1 MNNSKGFFLL
11 SFIPAIA
18 YWWLEENYP
27 VRIAL
32 AVGLGLAVVEII
44 IEKLWRKH
52 VHSISKFNFVILMLL
67 GGVSLLGDDGIWFK
81 LQPTFTGVGIAGF
94 LLFQQKRGIGFIE
107 EMQREFS
114 QKVTIPPIL
123 SRRLELH
130 MAVFTLCYGIFMA
143 FIAVKATTDVWLF
156 FRTAGFY
163 ISSGFFFVIEV
174 FLMRRW
180 IRNNPTM
187 LKKPHYN
194 SQES

>member
-1 MNNSKGFFLL
+1 MKSSKGFFLL

-32 AVGLGLAVVEII
+32 SVGLGLAVLEIV

-52 VHSISKFNFVILMLL
+52 VHSISKFNFIILMLL

-107 EMQREFS
+107 EMQREFP
-114 QKVTIPPIL
+114 QKVAIPPAL

-130 MAVFTLCYGIFMA
+130 MAIFTLCYGIFMA
-143 FIAVKATTDVWLF
+143 FVAVKATTDMWLF
-156 FRTAGFY
+156 FKTAGFY
-163 ISSGFFFVIEV
+163 ICSGLFFVIEV

-180 IRNNPTM
+180 IRANHSHNLP
-187 LKKPHYN
+187 PH
-194 SQES
+194 S